1 MASTVFSFSF
11 LDCYHGKDG
20 VDDNDHH
27 SHRQH
32 RHHDDYCLVSCS
44 TEGRSLARWTMTGAA
59 SRPGIRYGVIG
70 LKITFS
76 DDEWAKAGMG
86 FLIHDHVHGDIHHQK
101 NTSMDTTCDNVSH
114 IEGVQMQLC
123 LSGERSTYMAG
134 TIPKR
139 PWIHGIGQL

>member
-27 SHRQH
+27 SDRQH

-86 FLIHDHVHGDIHHQK
+86 FLIHDHVHGDIHHK
-101 NTSMDTTCDNVSH
+101 KT
-114 IEGVQMQLC
+114 
-123 LSGERSTYMAG
+123 
-134 TIPKR
+134 P
-139 PWIHGIGQL
+139 PWTQHVTM

>member
-20 VDDNDHH
+20 VDDNYHH

-86 FLIHDHVHGDIHHQK
+86 FLIHDHVHGDIHHK
-101 NTSMDTTCDNVSH
+101 KT
-114 IEGVQMQLC
+114 
-123 LSGERSTYMAG
+123 
-134 TIPKR
+134 P
-139 PWIHGIGQL
+139 PWTQHVTM